1 MCSHSVNGAE
11 IDMAKWT
18 HVVEIKF
25 EIELQDGMRIGG
37 AGGGL
42 EIGGVDPNLMALK
55 DPVSG
60 QPYIP
65 GSSLKGKLRSTLEK
79 QYGLGHQGKP
89 CSCSCGCPDCPVCPV
104 FGAHMNTNAGTSR
117 LTVRDARF
125 TSNYLRQWQQRVSE
139 GLPVLEIKTE
149 NTIDRNRGV
158 AQNPRT
164 QERVP
169 AGAVFGAEMVLRV
182 FEGDD
187 DNKMLGNIKNALAVI
202 ERFDSLGAGGSRGS
216 GRIRIRNFRSEKIE
230 LAGLSL

>member
-1 MCSHSVNGAE
+1 
-11 IDMAKWT
+11 MAKWT

-25 EIELQDGMRIGG
+25 EIELLDGMRIGG

-79 QYGLGHQGKP
+79 QNDLGQGGKP
-89 CSCSCGCPDCPVCPV
+89 CGCGNANCPVCPV
-104 FGAHMNTNAGTSR
+104 FGAHMNTSAGTSR

-125 TSNYLRQWQQRVSE
+125 TPDYLKQWQQRVAE
-139 GLPVLEIKTE
+139 GLPVLETKTE
-149 NTIDRNRGV
+149 NIIDRDRGV
-158 AQNPRT
+158 AQHPRT

-169 AGAVFGAEMVLRV
+169 AGAVFNAELVLKVYER
-182 FEGDD
+182 DD
-187 DNKMLGNIKNALAVI
+187 DNKMLANIKNALAII

-216 GRIRIRNFRSEKIE
+216 GRIRIRNFRSEKVA
-230 LAGLSL
+230 LAGLTL

>member
-1 MCSHSVNGAE
+1 
-11 IDMAKWT
+11 MAKWT
-18 HVVEIKF
+18 HVVEMKF
-25 EIELQDGMRIGG
+25 EIELLDGMRIGG

-79 QYGLGHQGKP
+79 QYGLGRDGKP
-89 CSCSCGCPDCPVCPV
+89 CGCGRADCPVCPV

-125 TSNYLRQWQQRVSE
+125 TPDYLSRWQQRVAE
-139 GLPVLEIKTE
+139 GLPVLETKTE
-149 NTIDRNRGV
+149 NIIDRNRGV
-158 AQNPRT
+158 AQHPRT

-187 DNKMLGNIKNALAVI
+187 DNRMLGNIKNALAIV

-216 GRIRIRNFRSEKIE
+216 GRISIRNFRWEKIA
-230 LAGLSL
+230 LAGLTL

>member
-1 MCSHSVNGAE
+1 M
-11 IDMAKWT
+11 KY
-18 HVVEIKF
+18 
-25 EIELQDGMRIGG
+25 EIELLDGMRIGG

-55 DPVSG
+55 DAVSG
-60 QPYIP
+60 QPYVP

-79 QYGLGHQGKP
+79 QYGLGAGKP
-89 CSCSCGCPDCPVCPV
+89 CGCGKPDCPVCPV

-125 TSNYLRQWQQRVSE
+125 TTEYLRQWQQRLAE

-149 NTIDRNRGV
+149 NTIDRNQGV
-158 AQNPRT
+158 ARNLRT

-187 DNKMLGNIKNALAVI
+187 DNKMLGNIKNALAII
-202 ERFDSLGAGGSRGS
+202 ERFDSLGAGGTRGS
-216 GRIRIRNFRSEKIE
+216 GRIRIRDFRSEKIP
-230 LAGLSL
+230 LAGLNL